1 MPAALTIAP
10 GTFFTIR
17 VNQPLSSDHNKVGDL
32 FTASLAKPIIVNG
45 IVVAE
50 RGQTVAGRVADVEKG
65 GLLKGST
72 KLAIELTEL
81 TLMDGTQVPVHSQL
95 ISITGPGNGPRD
107 VAVVGSTTAV
117 GAVIGA
123 AAARGTGAAIG
134 AGAGAAAGLIGVL
147 AAKGIPTIIRPEAVL
162 TFRMDQPIVVA
173 TDRAPQ
179 AFRYA
184 GPGDYEQPVTM
195 YPAPRPRPYYG
206 PGYYGAYPYYGYGYA
221 YYPGVGVGIGFG
233 YGHRGHWR

>member
-1 MPAALTIAP
+1 MQPGAPAYNPPPPPPMPAALTVAP

-17 VNQPLSSDHNKVGDL
+17 VNQPISSDHNKVGDL

-50 RGQTVAGRVADVEKG
+50 RGQTVAGRVVDVEKG
-65 GLLKGST
+65 GMFKGST

-95 ISITGPGNGPRD
+95 ISITGPGEGGRD

-123 AAARGTGAAIG
+123 AAGRGTGAASG
-134 AGAGAAAGLIGVL
+134 AGAGGRAGRDARARRGPLL
-147 AAKGIPTIIRPEAVL
+147 RRAHRA
-162 TFRMDQPIVVA
+162 QPA
-173 TDRAPQ
+173 DPC
-179 AFRYA
+179 A
-184 GPGDYEQPVTM
+184 G
-195 YPAPRPRPYYG
+195 
-206 PGYYGAYPYYGYGYA
+206 
-221 YYPGVGVGIGFG
+221 
-233 YGHRGHWR
+233 